1 MNFSLQ
7 TSRFPPI
14 ILYTQATNTRIITN
28 DFGTVTAPIGITQK
42 NGQLLS
48 HAKSSLL
55 VVYDQKTGLGCSPTG
70 VKKNKKNDTMTKLSL
85 KQEVIGT
92 RTGYVIRFTCP
103 SCLHDNAIVNKTPKE
118 CYRETR
124 DATCHQCKL
133 RSTVLTPG
141 MYEKKVYS
149 PV

>member
-1 MNFSLQ
+1 M
-7 TSRFPPI
+7 
-14 ILYTQATNTRIITN
+14 A
-28 DFGTVTAPIGITQK
+28 APIGITLK
-42 NGQLLS
+42 GGQLLS
-48 HAKSSLL
+48 PVKSSLL
-55 VVYDQKTGLGCSPTG
+55 VVYDQKTGLGYSPTD

-85 KQEVIGT
+85 KQEVTGT